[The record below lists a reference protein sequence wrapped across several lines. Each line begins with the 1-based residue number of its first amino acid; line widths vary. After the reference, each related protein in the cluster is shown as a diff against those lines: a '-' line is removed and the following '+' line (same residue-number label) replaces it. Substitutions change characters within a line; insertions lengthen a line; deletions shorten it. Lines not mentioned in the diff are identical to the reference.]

1 MFLKE
6 VAFFGNVFDVVLFI
20 LDIIFLKKGMV
31 LQTSMLIYELMTFIF
46 VRLVLSVRFTLYRFL
61 TAK

>member
-6 VAFFGNVFDVVLFI
+6 VAFLGNVFDVVHFI

-46 VRLVLSVRFTLYRFL
+46 VRLVLSVRFTGS
-61 TAK
+61 